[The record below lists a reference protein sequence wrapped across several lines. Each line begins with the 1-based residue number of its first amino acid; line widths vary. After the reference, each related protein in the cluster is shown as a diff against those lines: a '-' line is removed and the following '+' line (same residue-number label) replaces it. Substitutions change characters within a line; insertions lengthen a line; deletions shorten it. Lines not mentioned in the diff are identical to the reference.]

1 MNKIVLD
8 AARAVHSRKA
18 TCLEV
23 VEECI
28 EVLNSEKLKWSN
40 AFICTAEEKG
50 MRKAAEASDYRRE
63 KEKHRSLLDGIPI
76 AVKDNFCTANLPTTA
91 ASKTLRGF
99 EPGYNATSV
108 AKLLEAGAIIC
119 GKTNMDEFGM
129 GSAGLNSDFGA
140 TKNPIFFRQQYISNV
155 FEKREKNDYCEDK
168 KNNEND
174 FYIAGGSSS
183 GSAAAVASGACFAA
197 LGSDTGGSVRLP
209 AAYCGIVGLKP
220 SYGRV
225 SRWGLI
231 PYASSLDTPGILASN
246 VQNASLV
253 LDIIAGPDERDSTS
267 FPQDYVLHQ
276 NELKLTESIK
286 NKTNLE
292 GVRIGLPVEFFVDE
306 LPETTVETW
315 KLAANMLEDAGAS
328 VVEISIP
335 SIVDALPAYY
345 VIASAEAS
353 SNLSRY
359 DGVQFGFRDL
369 QVSGSL
375 EEQYKRTRTVAF
387 GEEVQR
393 RILMGSHVLSSGAIH
408 DFYERAV
415 SIRRKLKQE
424 FDTAFQSLDALIT
437 PVTPFEIPRVS
448 EIRRDPVENYLMDVM
463 TVPASLAGLPA
474 MSVPFMPPRRAV
486 KGIDFSLNPSLCSSI
501 QVIAPYG
508 MERSMIKIASAL
520 ES

>member
-1 MNKIVLD
+1 
-8 AARAVHSRKA
+8 
-18 TCLEV
+18 
-23 VEECI
+23 
-28 EVLNSEKLKWSN
+28 
-40 AFICTAEEKG
+40 
-50 MRKAAEASDYRRE
+50 
-63 KEKHRSLLDGIPI
+63 
-76 AVKDNFCTANLPTTA
+76 
-91 ASKTLRGF
+91 
-99 EPGYNATSV
+99 
-108 AKLLEAGAIIC
+108 
-119 GKTNMDEFGM
+119 M